1 MVWLSSSLFLPFLE
15 ENSYIRSMGAGLYSG
30 RRGAWKH
37 LINPLIPVPSV
48 GLSERLTLMVRLP
61 HNWENIQ
68 RSQLN
73 LFLSCS
79 VQTPFSRAQAL
90 VHAHA

>member
-73 LFLSCS
+73 LFLSSS
-79 VQTPFSRAQAL
+79 VQTPFPRAHAL